1 MCLLKDFHVVFL
13 AVKNV
18 QVSFP
23 EKLIGSVENST
34 AVSLLLVA
42 HLYRKILS
50 RYRHE
55 TSLLHYCCCW
65 MRDLQGGGG
74 RLFYRA
80 NSAQGLNIRLFQ
92 AGIEVLS

>member
-1 MCLLKDFHVVFL
+1 M
-13 AVKNV
+13 
-18 QVSFP
+18 
-23 EKLIGSVENST
+23 GSVENST

-42 HLYRKILS
+42 HTYRIVLS

-55 TSLLHYCCCW
+55 TSLVHYCCCW

-80 NSAQGLNIRLFQ
+80 AVTYQISKKKIIQILLLLLSF
-92 AGIEVLS
+92 VLIGELLQNLG